1 MRRKQT
7 ILLDEEESGEDSRE
21 NRGRGRWEHCWR
33 VRVNA
38 PDRAPVVSVLL
49 APDQPIRPIVDMS
62 ASNAPRVF
70 PSHGVTESITVP
82 VPIAVYVN
90 CVTPSHIVTRSG
102 LVYVDVDVC
111 INAPD
116 RAPVVSVL
124 LAPDQPIRPI
134 VDMSASNAP
143 RVFPSHG
150 VTESITVAL
159 VGSELLLPLVSHKA
173 RLCIAEG

>member
-1 MRRKQT
+1 MDV
-7 ILLDEEESGEDSRE
+7 LLDEEESGEDSRE

-33 VRVNA
+33 VR
-38 PDRAPVVSVLL
+38 
-49 APDQPIRPIVDMS
+49 
-62 ASNAPRVF
+62 
-70 PSHGVTESITVP
+70 
-82 VPIAVYVN
+82 
-90 CVTPSHIVTRSG
+90 G

-111 INAPD
+111 SGTFSPVNAPD

-159 VGSELLLPLVSHKA
+159 LGSELLLPLVSHKA
-173 RLCIAEG
+173 RPCIAEG